1 MKALQ
6 LRAHFPSPKERGDVF
21 ILDMREAKTV
31 GRMDLRCR
39 PPGERVEQS
48 VRWVVPF
55 AQTAD
60 GWMQRPSGVVVVCI
74 ALGLANPS
82 AEHAEVS
89 DERQVCL
96 LVVWLACA
104 SLVF

>member
-1 MKALQ
+1 M
-6 LRAHFPSPKERGDVF
+6 G
-21 ILDMREAKTV
+21 
-31 GRMDLRCR
+31 G
-39 PPGERVEQS
+39 
-48 VRWVVPF
+48 
-55 AQTAD
+55 
-60 GWMQRPSGVVVVCI
+60 PSGVVVVCI
-74 ALGLANPS
+74 ALGLANPA